1 MLERRYAYGERQE
14 MAQEENSQTQTPKD
28 VEENPLAE
36 KGEKVKDEDNL
47 DLRRYHRQGL

>member
-1 MLERRYAYGERQE
+1 V
-14 MAQEENSQTQTPKD
+14 AQEENSQTQTQKD

-36 KGEKVKDEDNL
+36 KAEEVDEDNF